1 MNDSCSFT
9 FRDVVMPVQE
19 NTIYCQRFRNFNL
32 IVTFASKNIYC
43 PVHQELQAVPDNEP
57 LVSPCA

>member
-1 MNDSCSFT
+1 MSL
-9 FRDVVMPVQE
+9 MPDQE
-19 NTIYCQRFRNFNL
+19 NTIYCQRFRNFSL

-57 LVSPCA
+57 WSHLVHKTQLFHRES